1 MNPLYRYTHAFLF
14 RFYSHIGHCRVL
26 SRVGN
31 STLIAVMA
39 WFFPECLQWTRAVQ
53 SLRDADLEGIIQL
66 RLLGAGIG
74 GWTGHSRRV
83 THSVRRALRVRGWEK
98 ERRVC
103 SGLVL

>member
-1 MNPLYRYTHAFLF
+1 M
-14 RFYSHIGHCRVL
+14 
-26 SRVGN
+26 
-31 STLIAVMA
+31 
-39 WFFPECLQWTRAVQ
+39 QWTRAVQ

-83 THSVRRALRVRGWEK
+83 THSVRRALGVRGWEK
-98 ERRVC
+98 DRRVC